1 MFISYSIKNKLNNKG
16 KERSYIFKKGDI
28 VRVKKVV
35 GDDPSL
41 MRENQV
47 VESVKKIDVTDIE
60 TYQVDLVGCG
70 YLFTNHDLELV
81 NSAATYSSNSQKSNI
96 LKVEDDIID
105 ANLVEPELVYQ
116 ESNKYIYLYNGD
128 KYTIYSPNQVTAEKR
143 IKEKIKKEY
152 GIWVFIN

>member
-1 MFISYSIKNKLNNKG
+1 M
-16 KERSYIFKKGDI
+16 SYIFKKGDI

-35 GDDPSL
+35 L
-41 MRENQV
+41 
-47 VESVKKIDVTDIE
+47 
-60 TYQVDLVGCG
+60 
-70 YLFTNHDLELV
+70 
-81 NSAATYSSNSQKSNI
+81 
-96 LKVEDDIID
+96 
-105 ANLVEPELVYQ
+105 EPELVYQ